1 MLVIGINQ
9 HAHGCPAVIWI
20 EIEEIH
26 HTGSFLVFLVLNDE
40 PQLLQV
46 INIPVRFSNVFPHPS
61 GLRYVIEMERGERDL
76 KAYISSDGTVIGEKF
91 ED

>member
-1 MLVIGINQ
+1 M
-9 HAHGCPAVIWI
+9 
-20 EIEEIH
+20 
-26 HTGSFLVFLVLNDE
+26 SDE
-40 PQLLQV
+40 PYFNGSGTWVLSEWDVAYTSLPSAVLSTLKERYSDYSIDRDDIEVQEY
-46 INIPVRFSNVFPHPS
+46 PS